1 MRIFHILAF
10 SLLFFVACNQETKQL
25 PIYGERTP
33 VEKQENGT
41 TTVDTIYHTIPDFSL
56 LNQDSVL
63 ITQEEFNDKIYI
75 ANFFFTHCPSIC
87 PTMQRN
93 MLGLYQEFK
102 DEPNI
107 SFLSHSIDFKYDS
120 PSVLKEYANK
130 LGVNDDRWQ
139 FVTGS
144 KKEVY
149 GLADMYMVY
158 TQEDENAPGGYDHQ
172 GYLLLIDKEKRIRG
186 AYDGTEKEQVA
197 LLQEDIKVLLNE

>member
-1 MRIFHILAF
+1 M
-10 SLLFFVACNQETKQL
+10 
-25 PIYGERTP
+25 
-33 VEKQENGT
+33 
-41 TTVDTIYHTIPDFSL
+41 
-56 LNQDSVL
+56 
-63 ITQEEFNDKIYI
+63 
-75 ANFFFTHCPSIC
+75 
-87 PTMQRN
+87 
-93 MLGLYQEFK
+93 YQEFK
-102 DEPNI
+102 DEPSI